1 MGRYSFVVGLFPP
14 RLSAGLSRRFQPA
27 PTARG
32 RPHIAVPVLPPQA
45 SKKRCGTRTSRIKWG
60 TILREMAK
68 RKPKTPPQPRD
79 LPPGVRLLRV
89 LREPDTVFDLAWS
102 PDGRSLIS
110 ANNDGS
116 VGVWE
121 WETSAVRRA
130 LKGHS
135 SSVKCVAVTP
145 DGKSII
151 SGGNDAKIC
160 VRDLG
165 SGEATRTLEV
175 GKGVDGV
182 ALTSQ
187 GRTLIAGCLDD
198 AVQVWDL
205 KSGKRKQTWRGH
217 EGWVR
222 SVAVT
227 PDGQLAVSGSEDNT
241 VRVWDVRSG
250 KALHTLE
257 GHVDSVWAVAIAPD
271 GRHAISGGSD
281 KTIRIWDLKIGRSVR
296 TLEGHT
302 ESVRGVA
309 TTPAGQWI
317 GSCDSSGTVHLW
329 EFATGRAVG
338 FGGEAETSRWVGH
351 AAAFHPN
358 GSLLATRGG
367 EEANL
372 IHIWEIDFA
381 ALRNH
386 IYQADETVP
395 YTTARLALV
404 GDSGVGK
411 SGLGW
416 LLAHNEYKEHDSTHG
431 QRFWVIDELCSTL
444 DDGTVCEAVLW
455 DLAGQPD
462 YRLVHALFLD
472 EVDLGLLLFDPS
484 QREQPLSGVEYWLK
498 QLQHAEESRS
508 KSRPQRRT
516 ILVGARI
523 DRGSATLTDDE
534 LNGFC
539 RQHGIRGEY
548 IATSAKQGTGIDE
561 LKARIRQLLTWQDFS
576 TTVTTKTFKRVKDYV
591 LRLKESAEE
600 KRVLVTPAELRGLLQ
615 AEDEEW
621 QFSDDEMM
629 TAVDRLAD
637 HGYVTRLRQTSGEES
652 ILLAPDLLTNL
663 ASSMVLEARRHPR
676 GFGLLEEAKL
686 LAGEYPFGELDKLE
700 KADQGTLLDAAARLF
715 VRQTLC
721 FRESVNDKGVLIFPS
736 LINEKRPSDAEADKT
751 DDVSYRIIGAVENVY
766 ASLVVQ
772 LGYTNAISRDH
783 HWQKQ
788 AQFEMGEGQVCGF
801 RRIDERQG
809 EIELVLYYDR
819 KTLPKARTEFQ
830 ETFEWFL
837 SRCPR
842 VEIECLPV
850 VDCPKCKRRQQ
861 RNVVLS
867 WINEKQ
873 RHFFCNGCGKQLQ
886 TPKAVAIG
894 AAVARAFPEAVERSG
909 QVALARTKYEE
920 ALSWVKSFRHERGDE
935 AKPSCFI
942 SYAWGTA
949 KLEKWVL
956 ELAKD
961 LRAADIDVIF
971 DRWASGPGKDIN
983 RFIQRID
990 EADFVAAV
998 GTAAYLKKYKAEDQG
1013 AVVAAEL
1020 GMITTR
1026 LGGKRSQREGVM
1038 PLLRTGTKAKSF
1050 PALFGSSVHL
1060 DFRKETTHFARLFEL
1075 ILAIHKIP
1083 LDRPQVEEFR
1093 AMLTPERGLSAR
1105 ASAASSGG

>member
-1 MGRYSFVVGLFPP
+1 
-14 RLSAGLSRRFQPA
+14 
-27 PTARG
+27 
-32 RPHIAVPVLPPQA
+32 
-45 SKKRCGTRTSRIKWG
+45 
-60 TILREMAK
+60 MAK
-68 RKPKTPPQPRD
+68 RKPKAPPQPED

-102 PDGRSLIS
+102 PDGRSLVS
-110 ANNDGS
+110 ANGDGS
-116 VGVWE
+116 VRVWE
-121 WETSAVRRA
+121 WETSDERRV
-130 LKGHS
+130 LKRS
-135 SSVKCVAVTP
+135 SETVFCVAATP
-145 DGKSII
+145 DGQSII
-151 SGGNDAKIC
+151 SGGGNTE
-160 VRDLG
+160 VRVWDLQ
-165 SGEATRTLEV
+165 SGEPSLTLKAGALV
-175 GKGVDGV
+175 YGV
-182 ALTSQ
+182 ALASQ
-187 GRTLIAGCLDD
+187 GEKLIAGREDGL
-198 AVQVWDL
+198 VQVWDL
-205 KSGKRKQTWRGH
+205 KSGQRKRTLRGH
-217 EGWVR
+217 DRRVLA
-222 SVAVT
+222 VAGT
-227 PDGQLAVSGSEDNT
+227 PDGQIAVSGADDRA

-250 KALHTLE
+250 KAVRTLV
-257 GHVDSVWAVAIAPD
+257 GHDGGVQTVAIAPD
-271 GRHAISGGSD
+271 GRHAISGGED
-281 KTIRIWDLKIGRSVR
+281 KTIRIWDLKTGRNVR

-302 ESVRGVA
+302 SAIVGLA
-309 TTPAGQWI
+309 FTPDGQWI
-317 GSCDSSGTVHLW
+317 GSYDDAGTVRLW

-338 FGGEAETSRWVGH
+338 FGGKTEEVGLVGH

-372 IHIWEIDFA
+372 VHIWEIDFA
-381 ALRNH
+381 VLRKH

-431 QRFWVIDELCSTL
+431 QRFWVIDELGCTL

-455 DLAGQPD
+455 DLAGQAD
-462 YRLVHALFLD
+462 YRLVQALFLD

-498 QLQHAEESRS
+498 QLKHTEESRS
-508 KSRPQRRT
+508 KDRPDRRT

-523 DRGSATLTDDE
+523 DRGSSTLTDDE
-534 LNGFC
+534 LNAFC
-539 RQHGIRGEY
+539 RQHGIPGEY
-548 IATSAKQGTGIDE
+548 IATSAKTGIGIDD
-561 LKARIRQLLTWQDFS
+561 LKARIRQLLAWQDFS

-591 LRLKESAEE
+591 LRLKESADE
-600 KRVLVTPAELRGLLQ
+600 KRVLVTPAELRGLLE

-621 QFSDDEMM
+621 QFSDEEMM

-652 ILLAPDLLTNL
+652 ILLAPNLLTNL

-686 LAGEYPFGELDKLE
+686 LAAEYPFSELEKLE
-700 KADQGTLLDAAARLF
+700 DADRGTLLDAAARLF

-751 DDVSYRIIGAVENVY
+751 DDVSYRITGAVENVY

-772 LGYTNAISRDH
+772 LGYTSVISRDH

-788 AQFEMGEGQVCGF
+788 AQFEMGKGQVCGF
-801 RRIDERQG
+801 RQIDERQG

-819 KTLPKARTEFQ
+819 NTLPKARTEFR

-873 RHFFCNGCGKQLQ
+873 RHFFCNACGKRLG
-886 TPKAVAIG
+886 TPKVMAIG
-894 AAVARAFPEAVERSG
+894 AAAARAFPEAVERSG
-909 QVALARTKYEE
+909 QVALARTRYEE

-935 AKPSCFI
+935 AKPSCFL

-971 DRWASGPGKDIN
+971 DRWDSGPGKDLN

-998 GTAAYLKKYKAEDQG
+998 GTAAYLKKYKADDQG

-1060 DFRKETTHFARLFEL
+1060 DFRKETTHFAGLFEL

-1093 AMLTPERGLSAR
+1093 AMLKPEKGLSAG
-1105 ASAASSGG
+1105 A

>member
-1 MGRYSFVVGLFPP
+1 
-14 RLSAGLSRRFQPA
+14 
-27 PTARG
+27 
-32 RPHIAVPVLPPQA
+32 
-45 SKKRCGTRTSRIKWG
+45 
-60 TILREMAK
+60 MAK
-68 RKPKTPPQPRD
+68 RKPKAPRQPKN

-89 LREPDTVFDLAWS
+89 LEEPDAVFDLVWS
-102 PDGRSLIS
+102 PDGHSLVS
-110 ANNDGS
+110 ANADDS
-116 VGVWE
+116 IGVWE
-121 WETSAVRRA
+121 WEVSAKRQA

-135 SSVKCVAVTP
+135 EAVLAVAVAP

-151 SGGNDAKIC
+151 SGGDDKKIR
-160 VRDLG
+160 VWDLR
-165 SGEATRTLEV
+165 SGEPKATLDAGANV
-175 GKGVDGV
+175 KGL
-182 ALTSQ
+182 ALDSQ
-187 GRTLIAGCLDD
+187 GRTLIAGCADHT
-198 AVQVWDL
+198 VQVWDL
-205 KSGKRKQTWRGH
+205 KSEERVQTLSGH
-217 EGWVR
+217 ADVVH
-222 SVAVT
+222 SIAVT
-227 PDGQLAVSGSEDNT
+227 PDGQLAVSGGDDGT
-241 VRVWDVRSG
+241 VRVWDVRLG
-250 KALHTLE
+250 KSLLKLE
-257 GHVDSVWAVAIAPD
+257 GHRSWVLSVAIAPD
-271 GRHAISGGSD
+271 QGHAVSGSID
-281 KTIRIWDLKIGRSVR
+281 KTIRIWDLSTGRSIR

-302 ESVRGVA
+302 AEVKGVA
-309 TTPAGQWI
+309 ITPDGQWI
-317 GSCDSSGTVHLW
+317 GSCDRTSTVRLW
-329 EFATGRAVG
+329 EFPTGRAVG
-338 FGGEAETSRWVGH
+338 FGRKVMNSLVAH

-358 GSLLATRGG
+358 GSLLATRGS
-367 EEANL
+367 NQ
-372 IHIWEIDFA
+372 IHIWQIDFA
-381 ALRNH
+381 TLRKD
-386 IYQADETVP
+386 IYRADETVP

-404 GDSGVGK
+404 GGSGVGK

-416 LLAHNEYKEHDSTHG
+416 LLAHNKYKEHDSTHG
-431 QRFWVIDELCSTL
+431 QRFWVVDDLCSTL
-444 DDGTVCEAVLW
+444 DNGTVCEAVLW

-472 EVDLGLLLFDPS
+472 EVDLGLLVFDPS

-508 KSRPQRRT
+508 KDRPERRT

-523 DRGSATLTDDE
+523 DRGSSTLTD
-534 LNGFC
+534 
-539 RQHGIRGEY
+539 
-548 IATSAKQGTGIDE
+548 DE
-561 LKARIRQLLTWQDFS
+561 LKARIRQLLAWQDFS

-591 LRLKESAEE
+591 LRLKEPGKE

-615 AEDEEW
+615 AEDKQW

-686 LAGEYPFGELDKLE
+686 LAGEYPFGELEKLK
-700 KADQGTLLDAAARLF
+700 KADQGTLLNAAAGLF

-721 FRESVNDKGVLIFPS
+721 FRDNVNEKGVLIFPS
-736 LINEKRPSDAEADKT
+736 LINEKRPSGAEADKT
-751 DDVSYRIIGAVENVY
+751 DDVSYRITGAVENVY

-788 AQFEMGEGQVCGF
+788 AQFEMGKGQVCGF
-801 RRIDERQG
+801 RQIDERQG

-819 KTLPKARTEFQ
+819 NTLPKARTEFQ

-837 SRCPR
+837 GRCPR

-867 WINEKQ
+867 WINDEQ
-873 RHFFCNGCGKQLQ
+873 RHFFCNGCGKQLR
-886 TPKAVAIG
+886 TPKVVAIG
-894 AAVARAFPEAVERSG
+894 AAIARAFPEAVERSG

-942 SYAWGTA
+942 SYAWGAA

-971 DRWASGPGKDIN
+971 DKWDSGPGKDLN

-998 GTAAYLKKYKAEDQG
+998 GTAAYLKKYKADDQG

-1050 PALFGSSVHL
+1050 PPLFGSSVHL

-1093 AMLTPERGLSAR
+1093 GMLTPEKGLR
-1105 ASAASSGG
+1105 AGAFAASPDG